1 VILIEVRE
9 SGGRQVASNSRVD

>member
-1 VILIEVRE
+1 VILTEVRE